1 MIYTSGQDWKT
12 KPTDRFILKW
22 IKLNLSSRVTDRV
35 VRFYWI
41 RPWMVTVSSA
51 ALGTLAGLVFGL
63 GVGWLAGLMAAA
75 AQVLDGV
82 DGQMARLNNTA
93 SPAGAFLDSVL
104 DRYPDGAMMIGMIV
118 YLLRLPDALSP
129 SWLLILGSAALIGSN
144 LVSYA
149 TARADSLGL
158 DLGPPTLASKGTR
171 TSVMVLGALGSVA
184 YAPLPLVS
192 LIYLAIHP
200 NIVLGVRIYRVFKG
214 RP

>member
-1 MIYTSGQDWKT
+1 MTYTSGQDWQT
-12 KPTDRFILKW
+12 KPSDRFILKW
-22 IKLNLSSRVTDRV
+22 IKLNLSSRVTGRV
-35 VRFYWI
+35 VRLYWI
-41 RPWMVTVSSA
+41 RPWMITASSA
-51 ALGTLAGLVFGL
+51 ALGTLAGVVFGL
-63 GVGWLAGLMAAA
+63 GIGWLAGLMAAV

-82 DGQMARLNNTA
+82 DGQMARLNNMA
-93 SPAGAFLDSVL
+93 SPEGAFLDSVL

-118 YLLRLPDALSP
+118 YLIRLPEIWSRG
-129 SWLLILGSAALIGSN
+129 WIIFLGAAALIGSN

-149 TARADSLGL
+149 TARADSLDL

-171 TSVMVLGALGSVA
+171 TTVMVVGALGSVA

>member
-1 MIYTSGQDWKT
+1 LTYISGQDWQT
-12 KPTDRFILKW
+12 KPSDRFILKW
-22 IKLNLSSRVTDRV
+22 IKLNLSSRVTGRAV
-35 VRFYWI
+35 KLYWL
-41 RPWMVTVSSA
+41 RPWMVTASSA

-63 GVGWLAGLMAAA
+63 GIGWLAGLMAAG

-118 YLLRLPDALSP
+118 YLMRLPEAWSP
-129 SWLLILGSAALIGSN
+129 GWVLVLGAAALIGSN

-149 TARADSLGL
+149 NARADSLGL
-158 DLGPPTLASKGTR
+158 ELGPPTLCSKGTR
-171 TSVMVLGALGSVA
+171 TTVMVLGALGSVV
-184 YAPLPLVS
+184 YAPLPLAS
-192 LIYLAIHP
+192 LVYLAIHP

-214 RP
+214 RS